1 MVRKKV
7 KSISFDAMVKFFI
20 QNYNI
25 ATKKDIDKLNDKLD
39 SIEKLIKTANT
50 EKGSSASGSQPRGG
64 ANPNASDKV
73 LNTIKVSGTKGISF
87 AQIKIKTGYKEKK
100 LRNIIYRMDK
110 LGKIIRKERG
120 IYIIAD

>member
-1 MVRKKV
+1 MAKKKM

-39 SIEKLIKTANT
+39 RIEKLIKTANT
-50 EKGSSASGSQPRGG
+50 EKWSSVSGSRSRCGTES
-64 ANPNASDKV
+64 NASNKV
-73 LNTIKVSGTKGISF
+73 LNAIKASGTKGTPF

>member
-1 MVRKKV
+1 MIRKKV

-39 SIEKLIKTANT
+39 RIEKLIKISNT
-50 EKGSSASGSQPRGG
+50 EKEPSVSGSQPRIG
-64 ANPNASDKV
+64 ANSNASDKV
-73 LNTIKVSGTKGISF
+73 LNTIKTSGTNGISF

>member
-1 MVRKKV
+1 MAGKKI
-7 KSISFDAMVKFFI
+7 KSVSFDAMVKFFM

-25 ATKKDIDKLNDKLD
+25 ATKRDIDKLNDKLD
-39 SIEKLIKTANT
+39 RIEKLIKTANT
-50 EKGSSASGSQPRGG
+50 EKWTSVSSSQSRGG
-64 ANPNASDKV
+64 AESNASDKV
-73 LNTIKVSGTKGISF
+73 LNAIKASETKGISF
-87 AQIKIKTGYKEKK
+87 AQIKIKTGYQEKK